1 MLNKIILVLGLCA
14 LIAACSEPQDQEQAT
29 DIVDAVAPAT
39 GPLTVQAPDGVEIAA
54 TVHSVGEPTVVLVHG
69 WMCDQTYWE
78 AQVPALTEHFGVV
91 NVDVAGHGLSGTG
104 RQAWTIASLGE
115 DVAAVIKHLK
125 LENVVVIGHSM
136 GGRVG
141 LEVAR
146 LLPGTVVGVV
156 GVDTLQ
162 DADEAWNP
170 EEVAAFLDGL
180 KLDFIATCD
189 SFVRS
194 MFREH
199 ADDDLMD
206 HVAAD
211 MCGGPGEIGTAL
223 IQDYANYDLA
233 SAMQAAGIPIR
244 CINADKW
251 PTNVEANRKYA
262 DFDAVILTGY
272 GHFLMQEA
280 PDELNRALIETV
292 ANMTAGSPQA
302 QH

>member
-1 MLNKIILVLGLCA
+1 MLNKTTLVLGFCA

-39 GPLTVQAPDGVEIAA
+39 GPLTVQARDGVEIAA
-54 TVHSVGEPTVVLVHG
+54 TIHSVGEPTLVLVHG

-78 AQVPALTEHFGVV
+78 AQVPALTQHFGVV

-104 RQAWTIASLGE
+104 RQAWTITSLGE

-146 LLPGTVVGVV
+146 LLPGTVVGVI

-162 DADEAWNP
+162 DADQAWNP
-170 EEVAAFLDGL
+170 EEAAAFLNGL
-180 KLDFIATCD
+180 KLDFIATCEP
-189 SFVRS
+189 FVRS
-194 MFREH
+194 MFGEH
-199 ADDDLMD
+199 ADDVLMD

-211 MCGGPGEIGTAL
+211 MCGGPGEIGAAL
-223 IQDYANYDLA
+223 IQDYVNYDLA
-233 SAMQAAGIPIR
+233 SAMQAAGVPIR

-251 PTNVEANRKYA
+251 PTNAEANRKYA

-292 ANMTAGSPQA
+292 ANMTAENPQA

>member
-1 MLNKIILVLGLCA
+1 MLNKITLVLGLCA
-14 LIAACSEPQDQEQAT
+14 LITACSEPHDQEQAT
-29 DIVDAVAPAT
+29 DVVDAVAPAT

-54 TVHSVGEPTVVLVHG
+54 TVHSVGEPTAVLVHG

-78 AQVPALTEHFGVV
+78 AQVPALAEHFGVV
-91 NVDVAGHGLSGTG
+91 NVDVAGHGFSGSG
-104 RQAWTIASLGE
+104 RQAWTIASLGD

-125 LENVVVIGHSM
+125 LENVVIIGHSM

-146 LLPGTVVGVV
+146 LLPGTVVGVI

-162 DADEAWNP
+162 DADEAWDP
-170 EEVAAFLDGL
+170 EETEAFLDGL
-180 KLDFIATCD
+180 KQDFRATCD
-189 SFVRS
+189 PFVRS
-194 MFREH
+194 MFGEQ
-199 ADDDLMD
+199 ADNALMD

-211 MCGGPGEIGTAL
+211 MCSGPGEIGTAL
-223 IQDYANYDLA
+223 IQDYVNYDLA
-233 SAMQAAGIPIR
+233 SAMQSAGVPIR

-251 PTNVEANRKYA
+251 PTDVDANRKYA
-262 DFDAVILTGY
+262 DFDAVILTGF

-280 PDELNRALIETV
+280 PDELNRVMIETV
-292 ANMTAGSPQA
+292 TNMTARSPQA

>member
-1 MLNKIILVLGLCA
+1 MLKKVTLVLGLCA
-14 LIAACSEPQDQEQAT
+14 LITACSESQDLEQVSSVA
-29 DIVDAVAPAT
+29 DAVAPAT

-78 AQVPALTEHFGVV
+78 TQVPALAEHFGVV
-91 NVDVAGHGLSGTG
+91 NVDVAGHGLSGI
-104 RQAWTIASLGE
+104 RRKAWSIASLGG
-115 DVAAVIKHLK
+115 DVAAIINHLE

-146 LLPGTVVGVV
+146 LLPGTIVGVI

-162 DADEAWNP
+162 DVDAAFDP
-170 EEVAAFLDGL
+170 EEAEAIIGAL
-180 KLDFIATCD
+180 KQDFIAACD
-189 SFVRS
+189 SLVRS
-194 MFREH
+194 MFVEQSGD
-199 ADDDLMD
+199 ALMD

-211 MCGGPGEIGTAL
+211 MCGGPGNIGTAL
-223 IQDYANYDLA
+223 IQDYINYDLA
-233 SAMQAAGIPIR
+233 SAMQNAGVPIR
-244 CINADKW
+244 CVNADKW
-251 PTNVEANRKYA
+251 PTNIEANRKYA
-262 DFDAVILTGY
+262 DYDAVILKGY

-292 ANMTAGSPQA
+292 IGMTGGRP
-302 QH
+302 

>member
-14 LIAACSEPQDQEQAT
+14 LITACSEPHDQEQAT
-29 DIVDAVAPAT
+29 DVVNAVAPAT

-54 TVHSVGEPTVVLVHG
+54 TVHSVGEPTAVLVHG

-78 AQVPALTEHFGVV
+78 AQVPALAEHFGVV
-91 NVDVAGHGLSGTG
+91 NVDVAGHGLSGSG
-104 RQAWTIASLGE
+104 RQAWTIASLGD

-125 LENVVVIGHSM
+125 LENVVIIGHSM

-146 LLPGTVVGVV
+146 LLPGTVVGVI

-162 DADEAWNP
+162 DADEAWDP
-170 EEVAAFLDGL
+170 EETEAFLDGL
-180 KLDFIATCD
+180 KQDFRATCD
-189 SFVRS
+189 PFVRS
-194 MFREH
+194 MFGEQ
-199 ADDDLMD
+199 ADNALMD

-211 MCGGPGEIGTAL
+211 MCSGPGEIGTAL
-223 IQDYANYDLA
+223 IQDYVNYDLA
-233 SAMQAAGIPIR
+233 SAMQSAGVPIR
-244 CINADKW
+244 CINTDKW
-251 PTNVEANRKYA
+251 PTDVDANRKYA
-262 DFDAVILTGY
+262 DFDAVILTGF

-280 PDELNRALIETV
+280 PDELNRVMIETV
-292 ANMTAGSPQA
+292 TNMTARSPQA